1 MTITTLVQLGI
12 MIAFMAA
19 LIMLSA
25 WVNDLQKSVQTL
37 KQACKDQGDR
47 ISTWRDIINE
57 YMDDEAKR
65 FSDTCDEIAAVHDF
79 VADNKEDFD
88 QRIEQIYE
96 EKNKIN
102 EQIDQIVHILKGVD
116 KRSDELEMFIKTQDE
131 KNYQNSKCLDELV
144 NRSSS
149 YNHRLCGL
157 EEDAKVQTKTN
168 IEIRSRLD
176 LIRDCEKANNEVFED
191 LIANDRNLRKDVEKI
206 DKVFDLVDGRLKKI
220 EEKMARV
227 DDGK

>member
-19 LIMLSA
+19 LIVLSA

-37 KQACKDQGDR
+37 KQACKDQEDR
-47 ISTWRDIINE
+47 ISTWRDIIND
-57 YMDDEAKR
+57 YIDNDMGR
-65 FSDTCDEIAAVHDF
+65 FSDICDEISAIHDI
-79 VADNKEDFD
+79 VGDNKEDFD
-88 QRIEQIYE
+88 QRIEQICE

-131 KNYQNSKCLDELV
+131 KNHQNSKCLDELV

-149 YNHRLCGL
+149 YNHRLCKL
-157 EEDAKVQTKTN
+157 EEDCKVQTKTN
-168 IEIRSRLD
+168 IEVQSQLD

-191 LIANDRNLRKDVEKI
+191 LIASDRNFRKDVEKI

-220 EEKMARV
+220 EEKMAQV